1 VAAAI
6 QRREMYARHQ
16 GTPLVSQLVKD
27 HDFYRMC
34 NATGDESAIKADWPE
49 IRAGG
54 APESGKLLHD
64 LVSQY
69 EEITGVAPI
78 WD

>member
-1 VAAAI
+1 MSV
-6 QRREMYARHQ
+6 
-16 GTPLVSQLVKD
+16 
-27 HDFYRMC
+27 
-34 NATGDESAIKADWPE
+34 IKADWPE

-54 APESGKLLHD
+54 AEESAKLLRD
-64 LVSQY
+64 LVDQY